1 MQHLPLFADLKHRP
15 CVVVGG
21 GSVAERR
28 VRQLL
33 DAGAEVTVI
42 APQLNAPLAKL
53 AAVGE
58 VRWAATRF
66 APAPPLE
73 PYWLVVAATDD
84 PAINADVAAAAQ
96 ATKRFCNVVDD
107 PARSSF
113 IMPAIVD
120 RDPVTIAVSSAGHS
134 PVMARW
140 LKGLIEAIVP
150 VRVGALALLAG
161 RFRERV
167 RNAIPN
173 VNERR
178 RFWEQAL
185 SSDAAGHA
193 LAGRDAQSARALEA
207 ALERWRSTTAERVG
221 EAYLVGAGPGSPDL
235 ITLRGRQ
242 LLAHAEVV
250 LYDRLVNPAIL
261 EFARRDAEVIC
272 VGKKAGRPSITQAQL
287 NRLLVQLVKSGK
299 RVCRLKGGDPM
310 IFGRV
315 GEELEALTKAGLP
328 FQIVPGVSAVEGCAA
343 FAGIPLTLRGVA
355 EAVLITTGH
364 TQDHSSP
371 NLALY
376 RPGQTLALYM
386 GVAHFGAI
394 ADELIANGHAPATPV
409 AIVENGTRDEQ
420 RVIRAALGD
429 LARVSAEHAVESPAL
444 LLVGDTV
451 RCAERYRW
459 FDRGALIVAP
469 ETETSAKDAQ
479 AANL

>member
-1 MQHLPLFADLKHRP
+1 
-15 CVVVGG
+15 VG
-21 GSVAERR
+21 
-28 VRQLL
+28 
-33 DAGAEVTVI
+33 
-42 APQLNAPLAKL
+42 
-53 AAVGE
+53 
-58 VRWAATRF
+58 
-66 APAPPLE
+66 
-73 PYWLVVAATDD
+73 
-84 PAINADVAAAAQ
+84 AAA
-96 ATKRFCNVVDD
+96 
-107 PARSSF
+107 
-113 IMPAIVD
+113 
-120 RDPVTIAVSSAGHS
+120 
-134 PVMARW
+134 
-140 LKGLIEAIVP
+140 E
-150 VRVGALALLAG
+150 
-161 RFRERV
+161 
-167 RNAIPN
+167 
-173 VNERR
+173 
-178 RFWEQAL
+178 
-185 SSDAAGHA
+185 HA
-193 LAGRDAQSARALEA
+193 LAGRDAEGEEALEA
-207 ALERWRSTTAERVG
+207 ALERWRSGTTDPHAG

-261 EFARRDAEVIC
+261 EFARRDAELVC

-371 NLALY
+371 DLAQY

-394 ADELIANGHAPATPV
+394 ADELIANGHDSTTPV

-420 RVIRAALGD
+420 RVIRAALVD
-429 LARVSAEHAVESPAL
+429 LARISAEHAVKSPAL
-444 LLVGDTV
+444 LLVGETV

-459 FDRGALIVAP
+459 FDRGALVVAS
-469 ETETSAKDAQ
+469 ESDASKGAQ